1 MEGGRDFETINDI
14 GIINS
19 SCCSFCEKM
28 EEGLLNENSF
38 ESIHQVMHGD
48 EHEFVQ
54 FNKQPSRKLVSMTK
68 HQNVKALLDMDIT

>member
-1 MEGGRDFETINDI
+1 MPNQILMYVFDKFYIN
-14 GIINS
+14 
-19 SCCSFCEKM
+19 
-28 EEGLLNENSF
+28 LNENSF

>member
-1 MEGGRDFETINDI
+1 MKRWKTR
-14 GIINS
+14 
-19 SCCSFCEKM
+19 
-28 EEGLLNENSF
+28 GLFNENSF